1 MQRDNNALNPFGFL
15 DRLYIDERPSHAVYL
30 PSYLIDKYE
39 VTNAQY
45 RQFLL
50 SSQREVPYSWV
61 RSGLIFSRAQL
72 ASLPMEHL
80 RDAATHRF
88 RLDMNVPMMSRE
100 SLLIEMDKVNQKRS
114 HNPVTSVN
122 WFSADAYCKW
132 AGKRLPSEAEW
143 EKAARGPKGLEYP
156 WGNKWDLNKINTMS
170 DNDEEPYSA
179 VGSYPDDKSPY
190 GVYDMAANVAEW
202 TADWYDAYANAP
214 ASENKYFGEKQRV
227 VRGGVT
233 SSGHYD
239 SVSLVFR
246 SAKRTHLLAGTALID
261 LGFNHF
267 TKDYLHTYENVKKR
281 KGRSPEKW
289 KPTTHILLGGG
300 PARLSNFYKNVEPFI
315 LIKHKKD
322 NMLAT
327 IKYNDIITMNI

>member
-1 MQRDNNALNPFGFL
+1 LVLGAQKMLNKLLLSSVVSLTLLGSLAHAAENTESGNTSGMVLIPSGEFTMGSDKNEDPSMQRDNNALNPFGFL

-261 LGFNHF
+261 LGFRC
-267 TKDYLHTYENVKKR
+267 VKN
-281 KGRSPEKW
+281 
-289 KPTTHILLGGG
+289 
-300 PARLSNFYKNVEPFI
+300 SN
-315 LIKHKKD
+315 
-322 NMLAT
+322 
-327 IKYNDIITMNI
+327 